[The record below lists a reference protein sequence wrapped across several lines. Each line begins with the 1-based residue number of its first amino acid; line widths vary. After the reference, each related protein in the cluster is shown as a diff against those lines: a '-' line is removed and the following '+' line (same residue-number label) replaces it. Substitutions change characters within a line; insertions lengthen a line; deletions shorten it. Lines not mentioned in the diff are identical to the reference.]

1 MDCLRKT
8 YDRICGLYDLLD
20 LPFEH
25 GRYRHIRPRVFDAVE
40 NAATIL
46 DCGVGTGRNIAYYP
60 SGAKVT
66 GVDLCPGMLAR
77 ARKRAR
83 SLGH

>member
-1 MDCLRKT
+1 MARLRKT
-8 YDRICGLYDLLD
+8 YNRTCGLYDLLD

-60 SGAKVT
+60 PDAKVT
-66 GVDLCPGMLAR
+66 GVDLCTGMLER
-77 ARKRAR
+77 ARRRAR
-83 SLGH
+83 